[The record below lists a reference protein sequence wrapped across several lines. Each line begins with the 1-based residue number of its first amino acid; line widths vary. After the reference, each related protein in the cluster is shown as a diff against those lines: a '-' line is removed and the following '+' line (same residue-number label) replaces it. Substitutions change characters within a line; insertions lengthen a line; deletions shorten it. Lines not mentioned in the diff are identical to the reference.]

1 MSKKLACVVT
11 GKVTTLSDENYL
23 KKVEEFGFEEA
34 LKSRYVCKA
43 AAQLLAKGYTSKEI
57 RSLLKQGESLP
68 DVDDRTLTDYSET
81 RVFSDGG
88 IKKSDPDVAD
98 FIARIRNVSC

>member
-11 GKVTTLSDENYL
+11 GKVTTFSDENYL
-23 KKVEEFGFEEA
+23 KKIEELGSEHA
-34 LKSRYVCKA
+34 LKARYVCKA
-43 AAQLLAKGYTSKEI
+43 ASQLLAKGYSSKEI
-57 RSLLKQGESLP
+57 RCLLKQGEHLP
-68 DVDDRTLTDYSET
+68 DVDDHTLTDHVET

-98 FIARIRNVSC
+98 FITRIKNATC